1 VSAILAV
8 MIHTCT
14 NAILN
19 TGVADVA
26 KREQVPG
33 EFLIGVFLLILI
45 CFAFGGFF
53 TPSETR

>member
-1 VSAILAV
+1 